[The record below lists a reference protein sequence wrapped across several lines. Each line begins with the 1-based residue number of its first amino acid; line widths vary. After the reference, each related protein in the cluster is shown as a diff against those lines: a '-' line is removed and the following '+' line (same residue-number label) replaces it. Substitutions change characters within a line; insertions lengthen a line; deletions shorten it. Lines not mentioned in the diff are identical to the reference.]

1 MALSD
6 PYVFGLAKSVAHT
19 FSKVTCDHLTLV
31 EGLGVEGDAHAG
43 VTVQHLSR
51 IKQDPDQPNL
61 RQVHLI
67 HGELLD
73 ELAEHGYVL
82 APGALGEN
90 MTTRGLDIL
99 NLPTGTRL
107 HIGET
112 VIRVTGLRNPC
123 RQIDAF
129 MPGLLKHMVEK
140 RPDGTL
146 NRKCGVMAV
155 VERGGEIAVGAAIR
169 VEKPAGVPVPLE
181 PV

>member
-1 MALSD
+1 MALNE
-6 PYVFGLAKSVAHT
+6 PHVLGLAKGVAHT
-19 FSKVTCDHLTLV
+19 FSKLPCDSLRLI
-31 EGLGVEGDAHAG
+31 EGIGVEGDAHAG
-43 VTVQHLSR
+43 ETVQHLSR
-51 IKQDPDQPNL
+51 VKQDPTQPNL

-67 HGELLD
+67 HDELLA

-90 MTTRGLDIL
+90 VTTHGLDIL
-99 NLPTGTRL
+99 GLAEGTRL
-107 HIGET
+107 HIGEA

-123 RQIDAF
+123 RQIDEF

-140 RPDGTL
+140 RPDGSL

-155 VERGGEIAVGAAIR
+155 VERGGEITIGAPII
-169 VEKPAGVPVPLE
+169 VEPPAGPQRPLE

>member
-1 MALSD
+1 MNE
-6 PYVFGLAKSVAHT
+6 PYVFGLSRSVAHH
-19 FSKVTCDHLTLV
+19 FSKLPCDHLNLI
-31 EGLGVEGDAHAG
+31 EGIGVEGDAHAG
-43 VTVQHLSR
+43 ATVQHLSR
-51 IKQDPDQPNL
+51 LKKHAHEPNL

-90 MTTRGLDIL
+90 VTTRGIDLL
-99 NLPTGTRL
+99 GLAEGTRL
-107 HIGET
+107 HIGEA

-123 RQIDAF
+123 RQIDEF

-140 RPDGTL
+140 RPDGSL
-146 NRKCGVMAV
+146 NRKCGIMSV
-155 VERGGEIAVGAAIR
+155 VERGGEIAVGATIV
-169 VEKPAGVPVPLE
+169 VETPEGVPRRLE

>member
-1 MALSD
+1 MSE
-6 PYVFGLAKSVAHT
+6 PFVFGLARSVAHH
-19 FSKVTCDHLTLV
+19 FSKAPCDRLRLL

-51 IKQDPDQPNL
+51 IKKDPTQPNL

-67 HGELLD
+67 HSELLD
-73 ELAEHGYVL
+73 EMADHGHVL

-90 MTTRGLDIL
+90 VTTRGLDIL
-99 NLPTGTRL
+99 ALATDTRL

-123 RQIDAF
+123 RQIEAF
-129 MPGLLKHMVEK
+129 MPGLLKHMIEK
-140 RPDGTL
+140 RPDGSL

-155 VERGGEIAVGAAIR
+155 VELGGEMALGDPIV
-169 VEKPAGVPVPLE
+169 VEAPLGPHIPLE

>member
-1 MALSD
+1 MSD
-6 PYVFGLAKSVAHT
+6 PFVFGLARSKAHH
-19 FSKVTCDHLTLV
+19 FSKAPCDRLHLV
-31 EGLGVEGDAHAG
+31 AGLGVEGDAHAG

-51 IKQDPDQPNL
+51 IRQDPNQPNL

-67 HGELLD
+67 HAELLD
-73 ELAEHGYVL
+73 EMAEHGHVL

-90 MTTRGLDIL
+90 ITTRGLDIL
-99 NLPTGTRL
+99 GLATDTRL

-112 VIRVTGLRNPC
+112 VLRVTGLRNPC
-123 RQIDAF
+123 RQIEEF

-140 RPDGTL
+140 RPDGSL

-155 VERGGEIAVGAAIR
+155 VERGGDIALGDPVV
-169 VEKPAGVPVPLE
+169 VEPPLGSHVRLE

>member
-1 MALSD
+1 MALNE
-6 PYVFGLAKSVAHT
+6 PHVFGLARSVAHH
-19 FSKVTCDHLTLV
+19 FSKLPCDSLRLV
-31 EGLGVEGDAHAG
+31 EGLGVEGDAHSG
-43 VTVQHLSR
+43 ETVQHLSR

-67 HGELLD
+67 HAELLD
-73 ELAEHGYVL
+73 ALVEHGYVL

-90 MTTRGLDIL
+90 VTTRGIDLL
-99 NLPTGTRL
+99 GLAEGTRL
-107 HIGET
+107 LIGDT

-155 VERGGEIAVGAAIR
+155 VERGGTITLGAPIG
-169 VEKPAGVPVPLE
+169 VEAPAGEQRRLE

>member
-1 MALSD
+1 MNE
-6 PYVFGLAKSVAHT
+6 PYVFGLARSVAHV
-19 FSKVTCDHLTLV
+19 FSKLPCDRLNLI
-31 EGLGVEGDAHAG
+31 EGIGVEGDAHAG

-51 IKQDPDQPNL
+51 IKKDPEQPNL

-67 HGELLD
+67 HDELLD

-90 MTTRGLDIL
+90 VTTRGIDLLGLTTD
-99 NLPTGTRL
+99 TRL
-107 HIGET
+107 HIGEA

-123 RQIDAF
+123 RQIDEF

-140 RPDGTL
+140 RPDGSL
-146 NRKCGVMAV
+146 NRKCGVMSV
-155 VERGGEIAVGAAIR
+155 VERGGEIAVGATIR
-169 VEKPAGVPVPLE
+169 IEPPDGPQRRLE

>member
-1 MALSD
+1 MNS
-6 PYVFGLAKSVAHT
+6 PYVLGLARSVAHH
-19 FSKVTCDHLTLV
+19 FSKLPADHLRLI
-31 EGLGVEGDAHAG
+31 EGIGVEGDAHSG
-43 VTVQHLSR
+43 ETVQHLSR
-51 IKQDPDQPNL
+51 VKQDPTQPNL

-90 MTTRGLDIL
+90 VTTRGLDL
-99 NLPTGTRL
+99 LDLAQDTRL
-107 HIGET
+107 RIGET

-123 RQIDAF
+123 RQIDEF
-129 MPGLLKHMVEK
+129 MPGLLKHMVQK

-155 VERGGEIAVGAAIR
+155 VERGGEIAVGAEIV
-169 VEKPAGVPVPLE
+169 VEPPEGPPRRLE

>member
-1 MALSD
+1 MNE
-6 PYVFGLAKSVAHT
+6 PHVFGLARSVAHH
-19 FSKVTCDHLTLV
+19 FSKLPCDSLCLI

-67 HGELLD
+67 HAELLD
-73 ELAEHGYVL
+73 NLVEHGYVL

-90 MTTRGLDIL
+90 VTTRGIDLL
-99 NLPTGTRL
+99 ALHEGTRL
-107 HIGET
+107 HIGEA

-123 RQIDAF
+123 RQIDDF
-129 MPGLLKHMVEK
+129 MPGLLKHMIEK
-140 RPDGTL
+140 RADGSL

-155 VERGGEIAVGAAIR
+155 VEHGGEIAVGAPIR
-169 VEKPAGVPVPLE
+169 IEEPAGPRRRLE

>member
-1 MALSD
+1 MNE
-6 PYVFGLAKSVAHT
+6 PYVFGLARSVAHV
-19 FSKVTCDHLTLV
+19 FSKLPCDHLNLI
-31 EGLGVEGDAHAG
+31 EGIGVEGDAHAG

-67 HGELLD
+67 HDELLD

-90 MTTRGLDIL
+90 VTTRGIDLLGHATD
-99 NLPTGTRL
+99 TRL
-107 HIGET
+107 HIGDA

-123 RQIDAF
+123 RQIDEF

-140 RPDGTL
+140 RPDGSL

-155 VERGGEIAVGAAIR
+155 VERGGEVAVGAAIGIEPPEGPHR
-169 VEKPAGVPVPLE
+169 PLE

>member
-1 MALSD
+1 MALDD

-19 FSKVTCDHLTLV
+19 FSKVSCDHLRLV
-31 EGLGVEGDAHAG
+31 EGLGVEHDAHAG

-90 MTTRGLDIL
+90 VTTRGLDIL
-99 NLPTGTRL
+99 HLATDTRL

-123 RQIDAF
+123 RQIDEF

-140 RPDGTL
+140 RPDGSL

-155 VERGGEIAVGAAIR
+155 VERGGDIAVGAAIR
-169 VEKPAGVPVPLE
+169 VEVPEGKPIPLE